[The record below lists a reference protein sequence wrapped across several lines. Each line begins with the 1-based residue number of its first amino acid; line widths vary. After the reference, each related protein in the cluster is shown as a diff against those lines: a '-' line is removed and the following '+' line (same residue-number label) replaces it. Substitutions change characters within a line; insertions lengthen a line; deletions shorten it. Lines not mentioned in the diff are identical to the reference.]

1 MKKLVSALLALVLV
15 LSLSAALASE
25 GMMTGGWE
33 IVPAEGAVLPDEAV
47 AALEKAV
54 EKLDGASYVPV
65 TLLATQIVAGTNYC
79 ILCQVT
85 PVVPDA
91 KPAWALV
98 YIYADLEGNAS
109 ISNVYELYIDKHVY
123 PPESEE

>member
-47 AALEKAV
+47 AALEKAL

-98 YIYADLEGNAS
+98 YVYADLEGNAE
-109 ISNVYELYIDKHVY
+109 IMNVYELYIDKHAQ
-123 PPESEE
+123 